1 MSKNKK
7 IVIAV
12 VAGLAAVGALVVAK
26 EIKNALSIEDE
37 DDVKAWSSSFFMPG
51 YDEADNE
58 N

>member
-7 IVIAV
+7 IIVAV
-12 VAGLAAVGALVVAK
+12 VASLAAIGALVVAK

-51 YDEADNE
+51 YEDTDTE